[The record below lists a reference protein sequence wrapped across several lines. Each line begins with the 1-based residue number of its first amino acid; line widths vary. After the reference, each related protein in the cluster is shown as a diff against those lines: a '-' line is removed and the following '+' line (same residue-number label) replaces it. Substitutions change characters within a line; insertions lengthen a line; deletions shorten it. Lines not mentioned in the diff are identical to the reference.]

1 MVKNIV
7 FDYGWTLR
15 RYVFGLFVEFF
26 LSETTLNYR
35 HVKERERATCKCTLK
50 LNHCLEWYKWV
61 STNW

>member
-35 HVKERERATCKCTLK
+35 HVKERESD
-50 LNHCLEWYKWV
+50 V
-61 STNW
+61 